1 MANQAQPSEGES
13 KNILSFRDQAIV
25 DATKMLEDGARA
37 RQGRFNEIK
46 KNEDQYFGV
55 NTPALKGRSNIP
67 FDSVVM
73 GGFIDTL
80 MSGLRQ
86 EISIRYGHT
95 REQDKLS
102 ADKVSAVWERESG
115 PDKGDWQGTLMD
127 TKLLA
132 SLSGVGIN
140 KLYVE
145 GTPKFK
151 SDLLSVDHY
160 DFVAEATGGPNID
173 RHLYKFQMNIFR
185 LREELESA
193 ADAGFYD
200 KTQVRKLIIAYTDP
214 EMRKTV
220 SDLYNNKQIR
230 YASFGIDL
238 ATMGYVGSNV
248 YRLTEGV
255 IFYKGKWWY
264 IVFSAETKIW
274 VRFEPLEDVFSHA
287 KDYPGRGPWTAW
299 HTHRHPFLFWT
310 KAPADDVRPIAY
322 TMKKVVNLTI
332 DNLEKR
338 NWDMTAYDPKVFTD
352 PTQLLYRQDGLVRAT
367 LKPGQDIAR
376 GIFKFQTPDTTA
388 ITINL
393 TEWLNNFLG
402 QKTGITPDSQGAAQT
417 DRVGIL
423 VSNLQQV
430 SKRLMLTNDR
440 FKKSVID
447 LAVMFDYGCYDHL
460 RQTYAVKIIG
470 IKGAQWEEQV
480 TRRDTE
486 RDFSVTVRAAD
497 EEEAKDTIA
506 AQKRELAFQ
515 RLDKHPELMTKI
527 NPSEYL
533 RTIFED
539 AKLSEDKI
547 NALLDINY
555 DGDGTSRAEAAQAIQ
570 DCLEGKPMYRM
581 YRGATPAFVEKILD
595 FCADEFEL
603 IPAVELA
610 KLSPGRR
617 KKYAEDM
624 QKHDKL
630 IAYAQAH
637 IPIAQKNME
646 RKAISILSAKALAPE
661 VPVKEEKK
669 GGPVPGD
676 GKIMPMK
683 DNPVSQTM

>member
-1 MANQAQPSEGES
+1 MANPVQPSEGEG
-13 KNILSFRDQAIV
+13 KPNFKDQAIL
-25 DATKMLEDGARA
+25 DFTKMLEDGAQA

-46 KNEDQYFGV
+46 KNEDMYFGV

-80 MSGLRQ
+80 QSGLRQ
-86 EISIRYGHT
+86 EVEVKYGHT

-102 ADKVSAVWERESG
+102 ADKISAVWARESG
-115 PDKGDWQGTLMD
+115 PDKGDWNGTLMD

-151 SDLLSVDHY
+151 SDLMAVDHY
-160 DFVAEATGGPNID
+160 DFVCEATGGPNID
-173 RHLYKFQMNIFR
+173 KHLYKFQMNIFR
-185 LREELESA
+185 LKEELLSA
-193 ADAGFYD
+193 ADSGFYD
-200 KTQVRKLIIAYTDP
+200 KTQVRKLIVTYADP
-214 EMRKTV
+214 AMRKTV
-220 SDLYNNKQIR
+220 GDLYNNKQIR
-230 YASFGIDL
+230 FASFGIDL
-238 ATMGYVGSNV
+238 SSMGYVGSNV

-255 IFYKGKWWY
+255 VMYKGKWWY
-264 IVFSAETKIW
+264 AVFSAETKIW

-310 KAPADDVRPIAY
+310 KAPADDVRPIGY
-322 TMKKVVNLTI
+322 TMKKVVNYTV

-367 LKPGQDIAR
+367 LKPNQDIAR
-376 GIFKFQTPDTTA
+376 GLFKFQTPDTTA
-388 ITINL
+388 ISINL
-393 TEWLNNFLG
+393 VEWLDNFLG
-402 QKTGITPDSQGAAQT
+402 QKTGITPDAQGSAQT

-430 SKRLMLTNDR
+430 SKRLTLTNDR
-440 FKKSVID
+440 FKKSLVD
-447 LAVMFDYGCYDHL
+447 LAVMFDYGVYDHL
-460 RQTYAVKIIG
+460 RESYAVKIIG

-486 RDFSVTVRAAD
+486 RDFSIVVRAAD
-497 EEEAKDTIA
+497 EEEAKNTVA

-515 RLDKHPELMTKI
+515 RLDKHPDLMVKV
-527 NPSEYL
+527 NSNEYL
-533 RTIFED
+533 RTVFED
-539 AKLSEDKI
+539 AGLDREKI

-555 DGDGTSRAEAAQAIQ
+555 DGDGESRAQAAQAIQ
-570 DCLEGKPMYRM
+570 DCLEGKPLYKM

-595 FCADEFEL
+595 FCSDNFDL
-603 IPAVELA
+603 IPPEELV
-610 KLSPGRR
+610 KLSAGQK
-617 KKYAEDM
+617 KKYGEDM

-630 IAYAQAH
+630 IAYAEAH
-637 IPIAQKNME
+637 IPIVQKNME
-646 RKAISILSAKALAPE
+646 RKAVSILAAKAMAPVDPNKPVDTGKPV
-661 VPVKEEKK
+661 VPVK
-669 GGPVPGD
+669 
-676 GKIMPMK
+676 
-683 DNPVSQTM
+683 DNNLATTMA